1 MNMQRLSITIDEDLA
16 SEFDELIAK
25 RGYQNRSEAFR
36 DLLRKELTE
45 EKLLDLSNQCV
56 AVISYSYDHNKLR
69 LSEKTVEHQHH
80 HLDMVISSMHVHA
93 SHNMCV
99 ETVIARGTYKE
110 IKKFAEHTISEKGVK
125 DGKFNI
131 IPLDEY

>member
-1 MNMQRLSITIDEDLA
+1 MQRLSITIDEELA
-16 SEFDELIAK
+16 SEFEELISK

-45 EKLLDLSNQCV
+45 EKLLNLSQQCV
-56 AVISYSYDHNKLR
+56 AVVSYCYDHNKLR

-110 IKKFAEHTISEKGVK
+110 VKEFAEHTISEKGVK

-131 IPLDEY
+131 IPLDD